1 MDIAQQDPNR
11 TRAFARVLGPYLVV
25 MTLAAVA
32 RGRQMPTLM
41 SEFSASAAWFWV
53 TGALAL
59 LIGLTIVASHTRW
72 QGAPAIIVSLF
83 GLLIT
88 AKGILLVALPQVS
101 VSTAEFLLS
110 RNGLWQALMV
120 LMTLVGLYLTYVG
133 WVPAR
138 VPAPESKAQ
147 APDLPRAA

>member
-25 MTLAAVA
+25 MT
-32 RGRQMPTLM
+32 
-41 SEFSASAAWFWV
+41 WFWV